1 MTLAYRQRRIS
12 ECIRR
17 YQPMAIGADKHGV
30 RDVETGCIVDGAIYE
45 DPELA
50 RVQCRM
56 LAAADIERLY
66 LPDRATAVARIRNL
80 IEATGVGAAELIADF
95 YEGSKA

>member
-17 YQPMAIGADKHGV
+17 YVPAAISDGKHGA
-30 RDVETGCIVDGAIYE
+30 RDTISGQLVEGASYD

-50 RVQCRM
+50 RTKCRM
-56 LAAADIERLY
+56 LAAADIEEFLTGLL
-66 LPDRATAVARIRNL
+66 LPVLALLHAGKSAEAATALAKIVQEN
-80 IEATGVGAAELIADF
+80 GGQP
-95 YEGSKA
+95 